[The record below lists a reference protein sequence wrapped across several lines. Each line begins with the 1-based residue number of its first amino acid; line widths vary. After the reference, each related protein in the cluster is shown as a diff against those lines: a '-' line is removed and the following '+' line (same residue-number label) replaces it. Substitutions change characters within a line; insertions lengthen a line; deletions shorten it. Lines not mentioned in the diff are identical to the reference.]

1 MKYNDLIPEF
11 IVTDIERSKAFYVEL
26 LGFCV
31 EYERAE
37 DRFVFLTKGSIQLM
51 FEQGSEEQL
60 ASLTYPFGQGVNFTF
75 GMDDVDDVY
84 ERVVA
89 SGYPVLHELTERT
102 FRVDDDVVVEKEFN
116 LMDPDGYDLHIST

>member
-116 LMDPDGYDLHIST
+116 LMDPDGYDLRIST